1 MHVRRL
7 ACLLLG
13 MWLGGILLFSVV
25 KTQNLASVDEVI
37 EFHPGVGDEAN
48 IKKLGG
54 PASARVFLMHFAAE
68 QNRTNSRHWELIQI
82 VVSISLLILIVFGTH
97 EGKITMS
104 LTLLAVV
111 FVFIQ
116 HFLLK
121 PSIMGLGR
129 SQDYL
134 VPGADLGGIRHQ
146 FQFWNITYIVLEFI
160 KAGIC
165 LGLTYLMM
173 KSKPSRRRA
182 GDVDDLGRR
191 QRRITHNDQD

>member
-1 MHVRRL
+1 MRRL

-13 MWLGGILLFSVV
+13 IWLGGILLFSVV
-25 KTQNLASVDEVI
+25 ATQNLASVDEVI
-37 EFHPGVGDEAN
+37 EFHPGIGDEAN

-54 PASARVFLMHFAAE
+54 PSSARVFLMHFAAE

-82 VVSISLLILIVFGTH
+82 VVSIGLLILIVFGTH
-97 EGKITMS
+97 EGKITMG
-104 LTLLAVV
+104 LTLTAVILV
-111 FVFIQ
+111 FAQ

-129 SQDYL
+129 SLDYL
-134 VPGADLGGIRHQ
+134 ALDADLGGIRHQ
-146 FQFWNITYIVLEFI
+146 FRFWNITYIVLEFI

-173 KSKPSRRRA
+173 KSKSMSRRRA
-182 GDVDDLGRR
+182 GDVDDQGRR
-191 QRRITHNDQD
+191 QRRRVSDELD